1 MRRPTGRVGEQTLSF
16 QMLVTFGALAA
27 ALLLFLTNMAP
38 ALRERQLLE
47 QVEREQTRLR
57 GEYVQRLRE
66 LRAREDSRDRD
77 VQALLVAIDS
87 LGLTPAELL
96 ALHPEDGH
104 SEDGALKTVRGA
116 TRWTGSN

>member
-16 QMLVTFGALAA
+16 PMLVTFGAFAA

-47 QVEREQTRLR
+47 RAELDQARLR
-57 GEYVQRLRE
+57 HEYVHRLAE
-66 LRAREDSRDRD
+66 LRTRENSRDRD
-77 VQALLVAIDS
+77 LQSLLVAIDS

-96 ALHPEDGH
+96 ALHPEDDRPA
-104 SEDGALKTVRGA
+104 EMRGA
-116 TRWTGSN
+116 TRWTGNN